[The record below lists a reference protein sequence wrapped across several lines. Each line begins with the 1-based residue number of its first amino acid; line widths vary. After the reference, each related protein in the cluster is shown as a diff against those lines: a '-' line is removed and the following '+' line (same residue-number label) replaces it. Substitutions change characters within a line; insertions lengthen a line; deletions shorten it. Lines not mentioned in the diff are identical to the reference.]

1 MILDEGAFKELG
13 GTADKA
19 IKYWN
24 DAAPHLQARYCH
36 ASLGTKIK
44 IDWFMN
50 CPGFGDGEVLWWQ
63 GVNMAASKTWLDVLN
78 KYGWTSLL
86 LENCNNDADLVVYM
100 ANSIN
105 TADDADGYADLLSV
119 CDKSTWG
126 SGRRQSI
133 VEWQSSPSRFGAVC
147 SSTINLYLLR
157 YSFFL
162 SNRDIHKCSNDFF
175 LSSRL

>member
-63 GVNMAASKTWLDVLN
+63 GVNMAATKTWLDVLN
-78 KYGWTSLL
+78 KYGL
-86 LENCNNDADLVVYM
+86 
-100 ANSIN
+100 I
-105 TADDADGYADLLSV
+105 
-119 CDKSTWG
+119 KSPCKVNPQT
-126 SGRRQSI
+126 
-133 VEWQSSPSRFGAVC
+133 
-147 SSTINLYLLR
+147 Y
-157 YSFFL
+157 
-162 SNRDIHKCSNDFF
+162 
-175 LSSRL
+175 